1 MKEEEFQWQFGGWL
15 QSVPPSSAWLVLGL
29 LFLLAVVVAWLSYG
43 RTLQSLSPARRS
55 VLVLLRSVG
64 LFVVFLCLANPSL
77 LVRQFTRDSL
87 AKRYAV
93 VVDRSES
100 MLAPDNRRETRF
112 DRAWARWLKVRPEP
126 ADRSRLDFHVFGAG
140 LQPVSGEEAVR
151 QASVDGAKTALHA
164 SLAELLAGGER
175 YDEIICLTDGVD
187 TADGQADAL
196 IGQALAARVPLSF
209 VPGENRLRP
218 QATLRFLEC
227 SAPPRALTNTEISL
241 TALLEVWTE
250 KGGEIPVRLNRGGK
264 LEAQQTITV
273 GPGRA
278 IRPVVFPI
286 STGAPGPLELEIEAG
301 DGKVRA
307 LHRTLVSVRDKMP
320 VRILFYQG
328 ALDWGYR
335 FFARA
340 LKSDPSFD
348 LDVIFSPQTNV
359 IRTASRGGGLV
370 ELPAD
375 PIRLAAYDLIVLSQ
389 VFPGQLSS
397 GQQKAIREYVRQGG
411 AVLFHFSN
419 SRAAQEF
426 QNSVMEE
433 ILPVIFAPPT
443 AQARDDLAARTFQE
457 RMRQTGNGSSVSQET
472 LFADAES
479 ARSLR
484 QDLSAFEFAEQ
495 TPLAELFKG
504 EGRQQIVPAYTEAAA
519 LYGAK
524 PGAQVLA
531 VADQKGETPRVLL
544 ALQNFGQ
551 GRSALLATDML
562 WSWAMAQPS
571 SSRLAATFWQQ
582 FATWL
587 AQPGR
592 RGLHFLEAP
601 LEIAKGQ
608 TVRFP
613 LSSTADRRLISVR
626 ATAPSGQT
634 HNLPLQSARE
644 MDAYVEL
651 RPEESGVWTITAIGP
666 DSDLIERT
674 LSVSDRVAT
683 AENSGVQADLAG
695 LNRLAEATGG
705 RVFRAGEKLHPDGTG
720 RQEPLLVRESIQP
733 LWNSWGLLL
742 TLLGTFSAE
751 LLLRRHWKL
760 L

>member
-1 MKEEEFQWQFGGWL
+1 VEEAEFQWQFGGWL
-15 QSVPPSSAWLVLGL
+15 QSLSPAGAWALWGILLVL
-29 LFLLAVVVAWLSYG
+29 AIAAAWLSYG
-43 RTLQSLSPARRS
+43 RTLQALAPGRRA
-55 VLVLLRSVG
+55 VLVVLRALG
-64 LFVVFLCLANPSL
+64 LFTIFFCLANPVL
-77 LVRQFTRDSL
+77 LVREFTRDSL

-112 DRAWARWLKVRPEP
+112 DRAWARWLKARPAP
-126 ADRSRLDFHVFGAG
+126 DDRARIDFHVFGTR
-140 LQPVSGEEAVR
+140 LQPVSGEDAVR
-151 QASVDGAKTALHA
+151 KASVDGTQTALHA
-164 SLAELLAGGER
+164 SLAELLAGGEQ
-175 YDEIICLTDGVD
+175 YDEIICLTDGLD
-187 TADGQADAL
+187 TADGQAEAL

-227 SAPPRALTNTEISL
+227 SAPPRALTNTEISM
-241 TALLEVWTE
+241 TALLEIWTE

-264 LEAQQTITV
+264 LASQQTVTV

-348 LDVIFSPQTNV
+348 LDVIFSPQTNL
-359 IRTASRGGGLV
+359 IRTASRGGGLA
-370 ELPAD
+370 ELPGD
-375 PIRLAAYDLIVLSQ
+375 VTRLAPYDLIVLSQ
-389 VFPGQLSS
+389 VFPGQLSAA
-397 GQQKAIREYVRQGG
+397 QQKAIREYVRQGG

-426 QNSVMEE
+426 QNSVIEE
-433 ILPVIFAPPT
+433 ILPVVFAPPT
-443 AQARDDLAARTFQE
+443 AQAREDLAARTFQE

-472 LFADAES
+472 FFAETES
-479 ARSLR
+479 GRPLR
-484 QDLSAFEFAEQ
+484 RDLLAFEFAEQ

-504 EGRQQIVPAYTEAAA
+504 AGGEQIVPAYTEAAA

-524 PGAQVLA
+524 PAAQVLA
-531 VADQKGETPRVLL
+531 VADQKGGTPRVLL

-601 LEIAKGQ
+601 LEVAKGG

-626 ATAPSGQT
+626 ATAPSGHIQD
-634 HNLPLQSARE
+634 LPLRSSRDGQI
-644 MDAYVEL
+644 DVEL
-651 RPEESGVWTITAIGP
+651 QPSESGIWTLTAIGP
-666 DSDLIERT
+666 DADMIERT
-674 LSVSDRVAT
+674 LTVSAHVAT
-683 AENSGVQADLAG
+683 AENSGVQADLTG
-695 LNRLAEATGG
+695 LNRLAETTGG
-705 RVFRAGEKLHPDGTG
+705 RVLRAGEKLQASGTG
-720 RQEPLLVRESIQP
+720 KREPLLVRQSVEP